1 MFFASLSNSQ
11 KYQAVANFCSIMELD
26 QDLYYQSTVDYFKKY
41 KRRFNP
47 DGTFLI
53 VNTIK

>member
-11 KYQAVANFCSIMELD
+11 KYQAVANFCCIMDLD
-26 QDLYYQSTVDYFKKY
+26 QDLFYESTVKYFLKY

-47 DGTFLI
+47 DGTFLV
-53 VNTIK
+53 VNTIN